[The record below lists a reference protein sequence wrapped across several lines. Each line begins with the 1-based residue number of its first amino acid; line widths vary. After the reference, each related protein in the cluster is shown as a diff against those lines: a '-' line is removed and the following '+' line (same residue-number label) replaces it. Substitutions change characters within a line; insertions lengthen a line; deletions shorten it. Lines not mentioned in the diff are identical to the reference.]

1 MISLSNVP
9 DSDSPGLLFPDGN
22 KGRQLLRVRKNIIS
36 LKFFHSEE
44 SIILI
49 EIRFHG
55 RGGQGAVTGVRILA
69 SALHIE
75 GKYTQ
80 AIPQYGTE
88 RRGAPVVA
96 FCRIDDMRI
105 RERDLVHE
113 PDTVVVLDPLLGKTV
128 DVTQGLKEGGLVLVN
143 HSGTYKETG
152 LAGAF
157 NVATVDATKIA
168 LESLGRPIT
177 NTAILG
183 AFANVSGLVK
193 LESLEDAVRHELPDR
208 ILDPNIEAMR
218 RAFEEVSKP
227 MDASALPRLGRVK
240 KESSKSLIS
249 YSRNVSDWR
258 VFRPV
263 IDNDK
268 CVGCRRC
275 WVYCPEAAISM
286 IDGKAYVNYDYCKG
300 CGICAEECPVGA
312 IEFEREEV

>member
-1 MISLSNVP
+1 M
-9 DSDSPGLLFPDGN
+9 
-22 KGRQLLRVRKNIIS
+22 
-36 LKFFHSEE
+36 
-44 SIILI
+44 I

-69 SALHIE
+69 SAIHVE

-96 FCRIDDMRI
+96 FCRIDDARI
-105 RERDLVHE
+105 RERDLVHK
-113 PDTVVVLDPLLGKTV
+113 PDIVVVLDSLLGKTV

-157 NVATVDATKIA
+157 NVATVDATNIA
-168 LESLGRPIT
+168 LETLGRPIT

-183 AFANVSGLVK
+183 AFAKVSGLVT
-193 LESLEDAVRHELPDR
+193 LESLEEAIRHELPGR
-208 ILDPNIEAMR
+208 IVDPNIEAVR
-218 RAFEEVSKP
+218 RAFKEVSKP
-227 MDASALPRLGRVK
+227 MDASALPRGEMVK
-240 KESSKSLIS
+240 KESSKPLIS
-249 YSRNVSDWR
+249 YSRDVADWR

-263 IDNDK
+263 IDEEK

-275 WVYCPEAAISM
+275 WIYCSETAISM

-300 CGICAEECPVGA
+300 CGICVEECPVAA
-312 IEFEREEV
+312 IKFEREEV